1 MVALE
6 ARSFYHFGEE
16 WEFMGTN
23 EYRDMIERIARS
35 EDSVIG
41 YFDRVCQELG
51 YRDGDLEEEDVI
63 DYSEEINGTEPDSVN
78 LQTVRRLTGLEAV
91 PDDSAAIWILANL
104 GRYDL
109 FEVGAYEMLNNIL
122 DAAEKTFY
130 RFAQGGEYSNIT
142 LTLFDIESLREQ
154 VSYDPIR
161 FIINRSRR

>member
-1 MVALE
+1 M
-6 ARSFYHFGEE
+6 
-16 WEFMGTN
+16 
-23 EYRDMIERIARS
+23 
-35 EDSVIG
+35 
-41 YFDRVCQELG
+41 
-51 YRDGDLEEEDVI
+51 I